1 MCEQCVASI
10 YCEEISNVVLGNW
23 IRWCFFSK
31 IARSSYPLEKEV
43 HTYFHFFFFHFP
55 PPPKRWCL
63 KKVEIW
69 VDPHWDVGRN
79 KWIKCLVLNYNYNWV
94 FPSLKIGVG
103 KEVFLFVSQLG
114 IGSQQMNLL
123 FINTIYNICIST
135 KLSIWYR
142 KTQSKFIWKHNF
154 EYFISDLIDV

>member
-1 MCEQCVASI
+1 MFFFENCP
-10 YCEEISNVVLGNW
+10 VLLPP
-23 IRWCFFSK
+23 RK
-31 IARSSYPLEKEV
+31 RSAYILS
-43 HTYFHFFFFHFP
+43 FFFFHFP

-79 KWIKCLVLNYNYNWV
+79 KWIKCLVPNYNYNWV

>member
-1 MCEQCVASI
+1 MFFFENCP
-10 YCEEISNVVLGNW
+10 VLLPP
-23 IRWCFFSK
+23 RK
-31 IARSSYPLEKEV
+31 RSACILS
-43 HTYFHFFFFHFP
+43 FFFHFP
-55 PPPKRWCL
+55 PPPKSWCL

-79 KWIKCLVLNYNYNWV
+79 KWITKCLVLNYNYNWV

-114 IGSQQMNLL
+114 IGSQQMNLR

>member
-1 MCEQCVASI
+1 MNKMILVCSVLLV

-43 HTYFHFFFFHFP
+43 HAYFHFFFHFP
-55 PPPKRWCL
+55 PPPKSWCL

-154 EYFISDLIDV
+154 E